1 MGVYMSK
8 FGDIKK
14 EKIDSFIDKTEDYQ
28 NRSNSILKKEKTER
42 LNVEIPKSMHK
53 SIKMRSV
60 EEDRKIR
67 HIVIDALNNYLSN
80 NK

>member
-28 NRSNSILKKEKTER
+28 NRSNSIPKKEKTER

-80 NK
+80 KK

>member
-14 EKIDSFIDKTEDYQ
+14 KKIDNFIDKTEDYQ
-28 NRSNSILKKEKTER
+28 NKYNSIPQKETTER

-80 NK
+80 IK